1 MAKGKYYVVWKGR
14 NPGVFDNWDEAKLQI
29 DGFEGAKFKSYPNEL
44 EAREAF
50 AQGSGALYKKKGESA
65 KQTASPIERSIA
77 VDAACSGNP
86 GVMEYRG
93 VSLWNNQE
101 IFHFKCELGTNN
113 IGEFLAIVHALALM
127 QKMNLPDMPI
137 YTDSQTAI
145 SWVKNKKSKT
155 KLEQNPRTLP
165 LFDLIHRAEAW
176 LQSHTWQNPIIKW
189 PTEKWGEIPADFGR
203 K

>member
-29 DGFEGAKFKSYPNEL
+29 DGFEGAKFKSYPNEP
-44 EAREAF
+44 EARDAF
-50 AQGSGALYKKKGESA
+50 AQGSGALYKKKGDP
-65 KQTASPIERSIA
+65 TARTATPIERSIA

-113 IGEFLAIVHALALM
+113 IGEFLAIVHALALL
-127 QKMNLPDMPI
+127 QKMNLPDLPI

-145 SWVKNKKSKT
+145 SWVKNKKCKT
-155 KLEQNPRTLP
+155 KLEQNHRTLP

-176 LQSHTWQNPIIKW
+176 LQSHTWQNSIIKW